1 MNPMDVVPFALLGGL
16 LGLDVVSFPQAMV
29 SRPLVAA
36 TLAGALAGDAERGL
50 VLGAVL
56 EMVALG
62 TLPFGASRY
71 PEWGS
76 ASVVGGALYASGTDG
91 AAGQLAFGMLVALL
105 TAWLSGESMDW
116 LRKLNARW
124 SRRARPALDI
134 GDGRQVT
141 QLQLRGLSADLAR
154 GAAVT
159 GAALLVLAPAYTAM
173 SARWSGDAVTE
184 RTLLAG
190 LTAALGA
197 ATIWMLVRATPGAR
211 AFILAGLA
219 AGMVLVL

>member
-1 MNPMDVVPFALLGGL
+1 MTPMDLLPFALLGGV

-50 VLGAVL
+50 VLGVVL

-76 ASVVGGALYASGTDG
+76 ASVVGGALYATGTHG
-91 AAGQLAFGMLVALL
+91 MSGQLAFGMLAALI
-105 TAWLSGESMDW
+105 TAWASGESMDW

-124 SRRARPALDI
+124 ARAARPLLEQ
-134 GDGRQVT
+134 GDGHSVAA
-141 QLQLRGLSADLAR
+141 LQMRGLTADLAR
-154 GAAVT
+154 GSVVTLVALAVLWPAFT
-159 GAALLVLAPAYTAM
+159 VL
-173 SARWSGDAVTE
+173 SARWSGDADTE

-190 LTAALGA
+190 LTSALGG
-197 ATIWMLVRATPGAR
+197 ATIWMLVRGTTGSR
-211 AFILAGLA
+211 LLILAGTA
-219 AGMVLVL
+219 VGMVLIL